1 YFRVEYYVSA
11 TRPADRSP
19 IAGFAGASHGQAG
32 FDPFSN
38 PPVPRWQPGQSR
50 CQGLLRC
57 ETPRQY
63 VHVVSILKL
72 RSQRPLQSSL
82 VLAGPTVRPEIFRV
96 VRPAP
101 LLGPNRRPRVVQ
113 FLQYRTRVYDPAY
126 YGRKIAQSTRGP
138 KYLLERRLLVVVAW
152 DDGFVGL
159 PIPDLASIQQN
170 GWSKYVPDYQYR
182 SAQSSELGLIPNQPI
197 VPSPVQG
204 FLALRS
210 RLGHGLQLVLRRPG
224 ADDFVALT

>member
-101 LLGPNRRPRVVQ
+101 LLGENRRLRRVPVAPD
-113 FLQYRTRVYDPAY
+113 RTSAEYPTDDGCNMAHY
-126 YGRKIAQSTRGP
+126 TTGLKS
-138 KYLLERRLLVVVAW
+138 LLERRLLVDMVLPSTS
-152 DDGFVGL
+152 GL
-159 PIPDLASIQQN
+159 SNFTLVICRVLHPRSILKKLN
-170 GWSKYVPDYQYR
+170 NSW
-182 SAQSSELGLIPNQPI
+182 
-197 VPSPVQG
+197 
-204 FLALRS
+204 
-210 RLGHGLQLVLRRPG
+210 
-224 ADDFVALT
+224 